1 MSEIEIELKK
11 LILDDDFTSIQNLV
25 NEEINLM
32 SILKVAHKELQHSN
46 LLAWLFNP
54 NETHGLG
61 DFFIKEFIKLYFK
74 ENEYKDL
81 GNTDTKLSVFDFV
94 NLDFSDIEIKREHK
108 NIDLLILSKSNG
120 FCIMIEN
127 KIFAKESKG
136 QLKKYREY
144 IESEYPSFRH
154 KIYIFLSLFEQK
166 ISGSE
171 SGYYVQLTYEHI
183 KKLLSQI
190 IENKSLSIG
199 SNTNFILEQY
209 LQTLRSLMNE
219 NENIEKTAKDL
230 YKKYKS
236 AFDLVY
242 KYASPNLA
250 AHVPNQLSEL
260 VDKNSSIRKF
270 KSSKTYVRFQPNFLY
285 ENIEKLKEKGLINA
299 EDNLENSW
307 IFLFEFYITRNY
319 INFDLKIGKYPNQK
333 CRENLYNLFKDN
345 KAIFNKVEGRNG
357 KLSPSWHLSF
367 QKKIITKSEYNK
379 FLENEDDSL
388 NEIIKDRFD
397 DFINKDLLEIKRVIE
412 SGINT

>member
-1 MSEIEIELKK
+1 MSEVEIELKK
-11 LILDDDFTSIQNLV
+11 LILDDDFTSIQSLV

-32 SILKVAHKELQHSN
+32 SILRVAHKELQHSN

-154 KIYIFLSLFEQK
+154 KIYIFLSLFEQE
-166 ISGSE
+166 ISESE

-190 IENKSLSIG
+190 IENKSISIG
-199 SNTNFILEQY
+199 NNTNFVLEQY

-219 NENIEKTAKDL
+219 NEKIEKTAKDL

-242 KYASPNLA
+242 KYSSPNLA
-250 AHVPNQLSEL
+250 ARVPNRLSEL
-260 VDKNSSIRKF
+260 IKENSSIRNF
-270 KSSKTYVRFQPNFLY
+270 NSSKTYVRFQPNFLY
-285 ENIEKLKEKGLINA
+285 DNIEGLRKKGFINA

-307 IFLFEFYITRNY
+307 VFLFEFHITRDY
-319 INFDLKIGKYPNQK
+319 INFDLKIGEYPSQE
-333 CRENLYNLFKDN
+333 CRKNLYDLFKDN
-345 KAIFNKVEGRNG
+345 KTIFDKVERASG

-367 QKKIITKSEYNK
+367 QRKIITKSEYNK
-379 FLENEDDSL
+379 FLESEDDSL
-388 NEIIKDRFD
+388 NKIINKRFD
-397 DFINKDLLEIKRVIE
+397 ELINKDLLEIKKVIE
-412 SGINT
+412 SSIRT

>member
-1 MSEIEIELKK
+1 MPEVEKELKK

-32 SILKVAHKELQHSN
+32 SILKVARKELQHSN
-46 LLAWLFNP
+46 LLAWLFSP

-94 NLDFSDIEIKREHK
+94 NLDFSDIEIKREHE

-136 QLKKYREY
+136 QLKQYREY
-144 IESEYPSFRH
+144 IEKEYPDFRH
-154 KIYIFLSLFEQK
+154 KIYIFLSLFEQE
-166 ISGSE
+166 ISE
-171 SGYYVQLTYEHI
+171 SESNHYVQLTYDHI

-190 IENKSLSIG
+190 IENKSISIR
-199 SNTNFILEQY
+199 SNTKFILEQY
-209 LQTLRSLMNE
+209 LQTLRTLMNE
-219 NENIEKTAKDL
+219 NEKIEKIAKNL

-242 KYASPNLA
+242 KYSSYSLAS
-250 AHVPNQLSEL
+250 HSSILSKL
-260 VDKNSSIRKF
+260 IVKNSSIRKF
-270 KSSKTYVRFQPNFLY
+270 KSSKTYIRFQPNFLY
-285 ENIEKLKEKGLINA
+285 ENIEGLKKKGFIDA

-307 IFLFEFYITRNY
+307 IFLFEFHITREN
-319 INFDLKIGKYPNQK
+319 INFDLKIGEYTNQE
-333 CRENLYNLFKDN
+333 CRNNLYQLYIDN
-345 KAIFNKVEGRNG
+345 QGIFDKVVRPNK
-357 KLSPSWHLSF
+357 KLSPSWHLAF
-367 QKKIITKSEYNK
+367 QRKIVTKSEYNQL
-379 FLENEDDSL
+379 LEDEDDSL
-388 NEIIKDRFD
+388 NKIIKKRFD
-397 DFINKDLLEIKRVIE
+397 KLINKDFPKIKEIIE
-412 SGINT
+412 NSINT